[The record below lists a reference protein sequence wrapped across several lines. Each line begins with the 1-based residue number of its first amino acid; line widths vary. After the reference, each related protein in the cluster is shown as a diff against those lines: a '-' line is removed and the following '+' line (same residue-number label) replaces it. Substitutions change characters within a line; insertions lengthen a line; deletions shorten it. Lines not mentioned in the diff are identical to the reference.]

1 MTLPP
6 LGLHGQGQ
14 ELKKSKFSK
23 RVGKKLNTWLYICI
37 YIFFFFIEFY
47 SRRAVYGRSRSVKPE
62 SDNECTSQTPVLHVG
77 MFKAK

>member
-14 ELKKSKFSK
+14 KLKKSKFSK
-23 RVGKKLNTWLYICI
+23 RVVPGYI
-37 YIFFFFIEFY
+37 YLFFIEFC